1 MGRAVRQSLAAVL
14 LASLLRAA
22 DAAAQGCAM
31 CGTALGA
38 NGARTRA
45 FQWSILFLMAVPYV
59 LAGGFAGW
67 LYLAARRRRAAARAA
82 AGFATDYKESLS

>member
-1 MGRAVRQSLAAVL
+1 
-14 LASLLRAA
+14 
-22 DAAAQGCAM
+22 
-31 CGTALGA
+31 
-38 NGARTRA
+38 
-45 FQWSILFLMAVPYV
+45 MAVPYV